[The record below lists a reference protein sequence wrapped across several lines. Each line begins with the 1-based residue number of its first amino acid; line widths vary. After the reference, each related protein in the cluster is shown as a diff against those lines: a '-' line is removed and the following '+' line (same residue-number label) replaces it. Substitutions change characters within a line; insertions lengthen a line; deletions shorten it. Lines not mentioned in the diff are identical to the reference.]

1 MANENAAVRAQYSKG
16 SEISNT
22 FIAAQPIQEQKLL
35 IDQSH
40 YVPQYLAQKRDH
52 FLQPSALG
60 RPRENGNRVQQEI
73 VTIHHLEEQQIGTH
87 EQGPG
92 EDVRQTG
99 RAHARR

>member
-40 YVPQYLAQKRDH
+40 YVPQYLQS
-52 FLQPSALG
+52 SALG